1 MACRLGMRS
10 LSNRI
15 KLESVAG
22 RLLPLQTG
30 VLNRLTPVIQSLDLL
45 AEALVN
51 ALLKKSSNSTAYLV
65 LHRSTGSNVAQ
76 KQNTSE

>member
-1 MACRLGMRS
+1 M
-10 LSNRI
+10 
-15 KLESVAG
+15 KLNFQQAVG
-22 RLLPLQTG
+22 GYGLLTLQTG

-45 AEALVN
+45 AEALVD